1 MFPCS
6 TPQQTVQLFYYFAE
20 QLFKNNN
27 NNNRYKQFVAGVC
40 VGLLKRF
47 VMRRLEW
54 LKQKQQ
60 KPNNKSR
67 SKKGRSKQDLI
78 IKHKSWY
85 FNHLICTQV
94 S

>member
-1 MFPCS
+1 MFPCRLRRRLFSFS
-6 TPQQTVQLFYYFAE
+6 TILLSSSLKTIIIIGISNFL
-20 QLFKNNN
+20 
-27 NNNRYKQFVAGVC
+27 AGVC
-40 VGLLKRF
+40 VGPLKRF

-78 IKHKSWY
+78 IKHKSW
-85 FNHLICTQV
+85 
-94 S
+94 